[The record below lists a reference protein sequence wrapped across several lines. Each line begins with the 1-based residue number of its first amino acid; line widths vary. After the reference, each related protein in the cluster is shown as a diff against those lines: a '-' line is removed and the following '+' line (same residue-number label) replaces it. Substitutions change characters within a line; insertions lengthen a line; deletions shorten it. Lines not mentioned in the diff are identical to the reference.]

1 MYARHS
7 LKRGVSKFLSTTDT
21 TAGTSDVGFKRVR
34 EHVNVNVNATAD
46 SNAGSTCRMANI
58 CSHATNTS
66 FGSSFRS
73 GFVSGKTFKAY
84 VKVEKAK
91 T

>member
-7 LKRGVSKFLSTTDT
+7 LKRGISKFLSTTDT
-21 TAGTSDVGFKRVR
+21 TVGTSDVGFKRVR
-34 EHVNVNVNATAD
+34 EHVDVNATAD
-46 SNAGSTCRMANI
+46 SNADSTCRMANI